1 MLLHQGVSIFLLDH
15 LLITAILLV
24 CDPQE
29 WIVAQSASSSAISI
43 GDMQSSASLQTA
55 HREPLS
61 SQPSSPTR
69 QRFSKNTTPSQMS
82 NCVYRDSRLPQIRP
96 ELKSMLSFSSDDDDD
111 ITCSGPPG
119 SASHVVDQSLN
130 RESWPTERNALPS
143 RNDKRLTFVSEPN
156 PTTESSVGPSSIKR
170 RPSEPALH
178 AYSVRRPLPQTPT
191 TLGGDSRVIRRV
203 QSHIRSETV
212 ILGRLSGSPPP
223 LPPIPTPTSS
233 GTGRSLPPT
242 PCDLSMGG
250 SMGRQNAPTTS
261 GVQVHRKSFGDGE
274 DTPRWI
280 QLLGGDEER
289 RSDSVLPRT
298 SFEQL
303 PPAYSSLDFGA
314 SHQGS

>member
-1 MLLHQGVSIFLLDH
+1 MLLHQGVSILLLDH

-29 WIVAQSASSSAISI
+29 WIVAQTTSSSTIPI
-43 GDMQSSASLQTA
+43 CDIQSTASLQTA
-55 HREPLS
+55 RREPLS
-61 SQPSSPTR
+61 SQPSSHTR
-69 QRFSKNTTPSQMS
+69 QRFNKINTTPSQRP
-82 NCVYRDSRLPQIRP
+82 NYVYSSRLPQIRP
-96 ELKSMLSFSSDDDDD
+96 ELKSVLSFSSDDDDD
-111 ITCSGPPG
+111 DDITCGGPPG
-119 SASHVVDQSLN
+119 NASHVVDQSLN
-130 RESWPTERNALPS
+130 RESWPIERNALPS
-143 RNDKRLTFVSEPN
+143 QNDKRLTFVSEPN
-156 PTTESSVGPSSIKR
+156 PTTDSSVGPSSIKR
-170 RPSEPALH
+170 RPSEPAMH

-191 TLGGDSRVIRRV
+191 ILGGDNRVIRRV
-203 QSHIRSETV
+203 QSHLRSETA

-223 LPPIPTPTSS
+223 LPPIPTPASS
-233 GTGRSLPPT
+233 GTGRLLPPT

-250 SMGRQNAPTTS
+250 SMGRQNASTAS
-261 GVQVHRKSFGDGE
+261 SVQAHRKSFGNGE

-298 SFEQL
+298 S